1 MAPTKLSN
9 CLHLLAKLNATHQ
22 SNTTTDPFNLT
33 QTTPKVVEESEIE
46 ALLYIVVTLL
56 FYSLGIII
64 GIVSYLKREKR
75 EIEQDRI
82 YDQYITSREDQVWSS
97 KYEKV
102 QQVVSRLQVLENEK
116 LTRLAAERE
125 TEKLLNGVQIPEEK
139 SENENLESEKAKTK
153 RSIHLKPHFSKKMRI
168 TNERSNK
175 KDNVTDNS
183 GVNRSARSSR
193 ENIC

>member
-9 CLHLLAKLNATHQ
+9 CLHLLAKLNATLQ

-33 QTTPKVVEESEIE
+33 RTTPKVVEESEIE

-97 KYEKV
+97 KYAKV

-116 LTRLAAERE
+116 LTRLAAERD
-125 TEKLLNGVQIPEEK
+125 TEKLLHGEQIPEEK
-139 SENENLESEKAKTK
+139 CENENLESEKAKTK

-175 KDNVTDNS
+175 KDIVTDNS
-183 GVNRSARSSR
+183 GLNRSARSSR
-193 ENIC
+193 DNIC